1 VDAFQ
6 IGRVTMASFGKKT
19 TPAEQAA
26 GALPAS
32 RSAVPGAPQM
42 APSALKT
49 ADFIR
54 DQVLLRIEPV
64 AAVRMNKSELT
75 TFVNSLVA
83 EVANERKLL
92 LNQTEQDAL
101 TRDIVDE
108 MIGLGPIEPLLH
120 DPTVADILV
129 NGPHMIYVER
139 RGKLELTGLRFRH
152 DAHVLHVAQRIASHV
167 GRSVDESNPMLDARL
182 ADGSRVNVIIPPLSL
197 KGPSI
202 SIRKFSQ
209 KILSLRHLAAAG
221 SMSMGLATALEIFA
235 RCRLNIIVSGG
246 TGSGKTTLLNA
257 LSGMIDPGERI
268 VTIEDAAELQLQQK
282 HVIQLE
288 TRNANLEGRGKI
300 DQGGLLRNAL
310 RMRPDRIIVGEVRG
324 GEAFD
329 MMQAMNTGHDGSMST
344 VHSNS
349 ARDALARLEN
359 MVLMG
364 NPNIP
369 VRSIRGQIASA
380 VDVVIH
386 TERMRDGARRVTEV
400 AEVVGLEG
408 EIVVIGPLFNF
419 EYRGEKAGG
428 GIDGEYK
435 STPVA
440 PRFLPRIK
448 YFGLDEQL
456 LDAMGVQKRWNS

>member
-1 VDAFQ
+1 
-6 IGRVTMASFGKKT
+6 MA
-19 TPAEQAA
+19 A
-26 GALPAS
+26 
-32 RSAVPGAPQM
+32 
-42 APSALKT
+42 SALKS
-49 ADFIR
+49 ADLIR

-64 AAVRMNKSELT
+64 AAVRMNKLELT
-75 TFVNSLVA
+75 GLVNRLVS
-83 EVANERKLL
+83 EIANERKLL

-120 DPTVADILV
+120 DPTVSDILV

-139 RGKLELTGLRFRH
+139 KGKLELTGLRFRH
-152 DAHVLHVAQRIASHV
+152 DAHVLHVAQRIASYI

-182 ADGSRVNVIIPPLSL
+182 ADGSRVNVVIPPLSL

-202 SIRKFSQ
+202 SIRKFSK
-209 KILSLRHLAAAG
+209 KILSLRHLASVG
-221 SMSMGLATALEIFA
+221 SLSQSMATALEIFA

-257 LSGMIDPGERI
+257 LSGMIDAGERI
-268 VTIEDAAELQLQQK
+268 VTIEDAAELQLQQD
-282 HVIQLE
+282 HVVQLE
-288 TRNANLEGRGKI
+288 TRPANLEGRGRI
-300 DQGGLLRNAL
+300 DQGGLVRNAL

-324 GEAFD
+324 PEAFD

-344 VHSNS
+344 IHANT

-359 MVLMG
+359 MVLMSNG
-364 NPNIP
+364 NIP
-369 VRSIRGQIASA
+369 IRSIRGQIASA
-380 VDVVIH
+380 VDVIIQ

-400 AEVVGLEG
+400 VEVVGMEG
-408 EIVVIGPLFNF
+408 DIIVIGPLFNF
-419 EYRGEKAGG
+419 DYKGEKPGG
-428 GIDGEYK
+428 GIEGEFRP
-435 STPVA
+435 TPVA

-456 LDAMGVQKRWNS
+456 LEALGVQKRRGV

>member
-1 VDAFQ
+1 
-6 IGRVTMASFGKKT
+6 
-19 TPAEQAA
+19 
-26 GALPAS
+26 
-32 RSAVPGAPQM
+32 
-42 APSALKT
+42 
-49 ADFIR
+49 
-54 DQVLLRIEPV
+54 
-64 AAVRMNKSELT
+64 
-75 TFVNSLVA
+75 
-83 EVANERKLL
+83 
-92 LNQTEQDAL
+92 
-101 TRDIVDE
+101 
-108 MIGLGPIEPLLH
+108 
-120 DPTVADILV
+120 
-129 NGPHMIYVER
+129 MIYVER
-139 RGKLELTGLRFRH
+139 RGKLELTSLKFRH
-152 DAHVLHVAQRIASHV
+152 DAHVLHVAQRIASYV
-167 GRSVDESNPMLDARL
+167 GRSVDELNPMLDARL

-209 KILSLRHLAAAG
+209 KILSLRHLASVG
-221 SMSMGLATALEIFA
+221 SMSEELANALEIFA
-235 RCRLNIIVSGG
+235 RCRLNIIISGG

-268 VTIEDAAELQLQQK
+268 ITIEDAAELQLQQK

-288 TRNANLEGRGKI
+288 TRPANIEGRGRI
-300 DQGGLLRNAL
+300 DQGGLVRNAL

-400 AEVVGLEG
+400 VEVVGIES
-408 EIVVIGPLFNF
+408 ETIVIGPLFHF
-419 EYRGEKAGG
+419 EYGGEKPGG
-428 GIDGEYK
+428 GLHGEFK

-440 PRFLPRIK
+440 PRFLSRIK
-448 YFGLDEQL
+448 YFGLDGQL
-456 LDAMGVQKRWNS
+456 LNALGVQKRRDG